1 MMKYRIEVWSIMN
14 KTENAAFKN
23 DENKTA
29 SSDESCAAFS
39 IQELV
44 DNTDGADIRAF
55 LIDVLTD
62 DPMLLQQFKLKMRGG
77 ISSDDLKI
85 YEQAIDR
92 IGKCYADKYGY
103 ISYYESRGFHNEL
116 SEFLQKTITE
126 IIDNKEYINA
136 FQLIRYVFIALGNIA
151 IDDSNGT
158 LGALACDCITLLQT
172 ILERCDPEVKK
183 ILYRECKSL
192 MMGDDTL
199 DYLQDYIEELFF
211 SDFPEEEFLRD
222 KLVFSEAQVEAFL
235 HSEEDCI
242 DEYAAE
248 TWAKYH
254 LQVMRQLNFSQK
266 DIDAYCKKYIDLSD
280 IRKYY
285 VDECIRMKRYEE
297 AIQLLE
303 EGKLA
308 DTGYRGL
315 ILAYSE
321 KLKEIYAQTGQR
333 EKYKDEL
340 WRSMLEYDPGDIDTY
355 KELKTY
361 YTADEWE
368 EKREIIF
375 KQKDIYSIDHLYAY
389 DGLYDRLL
397 KLALEARGIYYIL
410 EYEDLIKD
418 LAPEK
423 ILKRYEEVVREK
435 AAYTSD
441 RGVYQEIADLLKR
454 MKRYPGGEDLVQTL
468 IAEFRSA
475 YRRRPAM
482 MQELNRV

>member
-1 MMKYRIEVWSIMN
+1 MN

-29 SSDESCAAFS
+29 SSNESCAAFS

-44 DNTDGADIRAF
+44 DNTDSADIRAF

-211 SDFPEEEFLRD
+211 SDFSEEEFLRD
-222 KLVFSEAQVEAFL
+222 KLVFSAAQVEAFL

-266 DIDAYCKKYIDLSD
+266 DIDEYCKKYIDLSD

-321 KLKEIYAQTGQR
+321 KLKEIYAETGQR

-397 KLALEARGIYYIL
+397 KLALEDRGIYYIL

>member
-1 MMKYRIEVWSIMN
+1 MKYRIEVWSIMN

-397 KLALEARGIYYIL
+397 KLALEAQGIYYIL

>member
-1 MMKYRIEVWSIMN
+1 MN

>member
-1 MMKYRIEVWSIMN
+1 MKYCIEVWSIMN
-14 KTENAAFKN
+14 KMENAAFKN
-23 DENKTA
+23 DKNKTA
-29 SSDESCAAFS
+29 SSNESCAAFS
-39 IQELV
+39 IKELV
-44 DNTDGADIRAF
+44 DNTDSEDIRAF

-62 DPMLLQQFKLKMRGG
+62 DPMLLQQFKLKMRCG

-85 YEQAIDR
+85 YKQAIDR
-92 IGKCYADKYGY
+92 ICICHADKYGY
-103 ISYYESRGFHNEL
+103 ISYYDSRGFYNEL

-136 FQLIRYVFIALGNIA
+136 LQLIRYVFIALGNIA

-183 ILYRECKSL
+183 ILYEECKSL
-192 MMGDDTL
+192 VVSDDTL
-199 DYLQDYIEELFF
+199 DYLQDYIEELLF
-211 SDFPEEEFLRD
+211 SDFSEEEFLQD
-222 KLVFSEAQVEAFL
+222 KLVFSAVQVEAFL
-235 HSEEDCI
+235 HPEENCI
-242 DEYAAE
+242 NEYAAK

-254 LQVMRQLNFSQK
+254 LQVMRQLKFSQEAV
-266 DIDAYCKKYIDLSD
+266 DEYCKKYIDLSD

-303 EGKLA
+303 EGKLV

-321 KLKEIYAQTGQR
+321 KLKEIYAKTGQR

-340 WRSMLEYDPGDIDTY
+340 WRIVLEYDPGDIDTY

-361 YTADEWE
+361 YTVDEWE

-375 KQKDIYSIDHLYAY
+375 KQKDIHRIDHLYAY

-397 KLALEARGIYYIL
+397 KLALEAQGIYYIL

-423 ILKRYEEVVREK
+423 ILKRYEEVVRKK

-441 RGVYQEIADLLKR
+441 RGVYQEIADFLKR
-454 MKRYPGGEDLVQTL
+454 MKRYPGGKDMVQTL

>member
-1 MMKYRIEVWSIMN
+1 MN
-14 KTENAAFKN
+14 KTGNAAFKN

-29 SSDESCAAFS
+29 SSNESSAAFS

-44 DNTDGADIRAF
+44 DNTDSAGIRAF

-62 DPMLLQQFKLKMRGG
+62 DPMLLQQFKLKMRCG

-85 YEQAIDR
+85 YKQAIDR
-92 IGKCYADKYGY
+92 ICICHADKYGY
-103 ISYYESRGFHNEL
+103 ISYYDSRGFYNEL

-126 IIDNKEYINA
+126 IIDN
-136 FQLIRYVFIALGNIA
+136 LH
-151 IDDSNGT
+151 
-158 LGALACDCITLLQT
+158 
-172 ILERCDPEVKK
+172 
-183 ILYRECKSL
+183 
-192 MMGDDTL
+192 
-199 DYLQDYIEELFF
+199 
-211 SDFPEEEFLRD
+211 PEEN
-222 KLVFSEAQVEAFL
+222 
-235 HSEEDCI
+235 CI
-242 DEYAAE
+242 NEYAAK

-254 LQVMRQLNFSQK
+254 LEVMRQLNFLQK
-266 DIDAYCKKYIDLSD
+266 DIDEYCKKYIDLSD

-303 EGKLA
+303 EGKLV

-321 KLKEIYAQTGQR
+321 KLKEIYAKTGQR

-340 WRSMLEYDPGDIDTY
+340 WRIVLEYDPGDIDTY

-361 YTADEWE
+361 YTVDEWE

-375 KQKDIYSIDHLYAY
+375 KQKDIHRIDHLYAY

-397 KLALEARGIYYIL
+397 KLALEAQGIYYIL

-454 MKRYPGGEDLVQTL
+454 MKRYPGGKDLVQTL
-468 IAEFRSA
+468 MAEFRIA